1 MNHTKKKGDGNMLL
15 VSITGASL
23 ITMGL
28 LQKKGFSI
36 NEDMM
41 ILTVKLI
48 GFGAIVWLIQI
59 IRAIFLF

>member
-1 MNHTKKKGDGNMLL
+1 MLL

-48 GFGAIVWLIQI
+48 GFGAIVWLFQI
-59 IRAIFLF
+59 LRAIFLF